1 VASDLAFV
9 EFVADQL
16 DGACEVSYR
25 KMFGEYALYANGKV
39 VALICDNQLF
49 VKPTEAGRSFI
60 EDLVEAPP
68 YPGAKPAFLIEDR
81 LEDRAWLTELI
92 VRTEQALPKP
102 MPKRKQKRKPVSKKQ
117 RKPPSRA
124 KRKS

>member
-1 VASDLAFV
+1 MASDLAFV

-16 DGACEVSYR
+16 EDVCGASYR
-25 KMFGEYALYANGKV
+25 KMFGEYALYSKGKV

-60 EDLVEAPP
+60 GDVVEAPP
-68 YPGAKPAFLIEDR
+68 YPGAKPAFLIQDR

-92 VRTEQALPKP
+92 IRTEQALPRPKS
-102 MPKRKQKRKPVSKKQ
+102 KRKKQQPGSMRRRKPTSKK
-117 RKPPSRA
+117 K
-124 KRKS
+124 KG

>member
-117 RKPPSRA
+117 RKPPSRT

>member
-16 DGACEVSYR
+16 DGACEASYR
-25 KMFGEYALYANGKV
+25 KMFGEYALYSKGKV

-60 EDLVEAPP
+60 EDVVEAPP
-68 YPGAKPAFLIEDR
+68 YPGAKPAFLIQDR
-81 LEDRAWLTELI
+81 LEDREWLTELI
-92 VRTEQALPKP
+92 VLTEQALP
-102 MPKRKQKRKPVSKKQ
+102 MPKPRRKKGRKR
-117 RKPPSRA
+117 
-124 KRKS
+124 

>member
-1 VASDLAFV
+1 MASDLAFV